1 MVDVAR
7 LAGVSQQSV
16 SRVVNQKPNV
26 DAALR
31 ERVERAIAQLGY
43 QRNPAARALATNRS
57 MNLGVLSLGLSLY
70 GPSEALF
77 GIAQEADR
85 NGYETS
91 LVPVDRADRAT
102 VAAAARRLVAGAVD
116 GIVLLTSVQAAVDA
130 LSGLDLDV
138 PVVLFGPGAVEDAS
152 IVTVDEEAGARA
164 ATEHLLA
171 LGHRTVHHVSGVE
184 GWLADA
190 ARVRGWSR
198 VLSEAGRTVPA
209 PIPSDWTTASGYEAG
224 LRIADDPSV
233 TAVFASNDHVAL
245 GIVKALTDRG
255 LRVPEDVSVVGFD
268 DVPQAAFYA
277 PALTTVRVDFA
288 EVGRACV
295 RRILAA
301 LDGAESSSLQP
312 SRPELVVRTSTAPPA
327 PRQ

>member
-1 MVDVAR
+1 
-7 LAGVSQQSV
+7 
-16 SRVVNQKPNV
+16 
-26 DAALR
+26 
-31 ERVERAIAQLGY
+31 
-43 QRNPAARALATNRS
+43 
-57 MNLGVLSLGLSLY
+57 MNLGVLSLGLSLF

-102 VAAAARRLVAGAVD
+102 MAAAIRRLVAGAVD
-116 GIVLLTSVQAAVDA
+116 GIVLLTSVQTAVDA
-130 LSGLDLDV
+130 LSSLDHDV
-138 PVVLFGPGAVEDAS
+138 PVVLFGPGTPEDPS
-152 IVTVDEEAGARA
+152 IVTIDEEAGARA

-171 LGHRTVHHVSGVE
+171 LGHRTVHHVSGVT

-190 ARVRGWSR
+190 ARIRGWSGA
-198 VLSEAGRTVPA
+198 LSEAGRVVPP
-209 PIPSDWTTASGYEAG
+209 PIRSDWTTASGYDAG

-245 GIVKALTDRG
+245 GVIKALTDQG
-255 LRVPEDVSVVGFD
+255 VRVPEDVSVVGFD
-268 DVPQAAFYA
+268 DVPQSAFLT

-288 EVGRACV
+288 EAGRACV

-301 LDGAESSSLQP
+301 LDDDVDAGVGPARPQLVLRDSTTAP
-312 SRPELVVRTSTAPPA
+312 SRLS
-327 PRQ
+327 